1 MKKISLI
8 TSLCLISFVLLFY
21 CAPVQAETTGAPSKT
36 IKIGVSTTLGVKFG
50 LGLSRSI
57 QVLAD
62 MDNQKGG
69 LNIGGEKYKVEIV
82 VYDTKFNMDVVMSN
96 INRMIFEDKI
106 KFVVADPIMTGAWLP
121 LADENGVVVA
131 AGGTFPQIFNKNFR
145 YAFQTGLSNTNAPVL
160 LAWFR
165 NKYPEKKTLIFAA
178 PDTEAGREFS
188 AAWKQSWEAFGGKIT
203 LEYYPMMAQ
212 DLSALATKVKMA
224 NPDVFSTLGGMND
237 QAVVKAVIDAG
248 YKGTHLTMVTPQDLA
263 TVIPMSLLEGF
274 IYWQPCMICD
284 PPPCK
289 IGKAFKSAYTAKYG
303 KWDYPVTLF
312 STGYSAITTAMQQT
326 GSTDPQKVADA
337 MNNGLEFESTEGPV
351 RMISRPDLGIDRTVD
366 SIHPLEPAVIK
377 NGKMVPLEVIDI
389 EQGLKWF
396 RKIYK

>member
-1 MKKISLI
+1 MKRISLI
-8 TSLCLISFVLLFY
+8 SRICLISLIVTGVLLLGY
-21 CAPVQAETTGAPSKT
+21 GPTQAGNTGAPSKT

-69 LNIGGEKYKVEIV
+69 LNIGGEKYRVEIV
-82 VYDTKFNMDVVMSN
+82 VYDTKFNMDTVMSN

-106 KFVVADPIMTGAWLP
+106 KFIIADPIMTGAWLP

-131 AGGTFPQIFNKNFR
+131 AGGTFPQIFNKNLR

-160 LAWFR
+160 LAWFA
-165 NKYPEKKTLIFAA
+165 NKYPTKKTLFFAA

-188 AAWKQSWEAFGGKIT
+188 DAWKKSWEAFGGKIT
-203 LEYYPMMAQ
+203 VEYYPLFAQ
-212 DLSALATKVKMA
+212 DYSALATKVKMA
-224 NPDVFSTLGGMND
+224 NPDVFSTVGGVND

-248 YKGTHLTMVTPQDLA
+248 YKGTHLSMVTPQDLA
-263 TVIPMSLLEGF
+263 SIIPMSSLEGVIF
-274 IYWQPCMICD
+274 WQPCMICD
-284 PPPCK
+284 QPPCK

-312 STGYSAITTAMQQT
+312 STGYSAITAAMQKT
-326 GSTDPQKVADA
+326 GSTDPQKVAA
-337 MNNGLEFESTEGPV
+337 ALNNGIQFESTEGPV
-351 RMISRPDLGIDRTVD
+351 LMISRPDMGIDRTID
-366 SIHPLEPAVIK
+366 SIHPLESA
-377 NGKMVPLEVIDI
+377 
-389 EQGLKWF
+389 
-396 RKIYK
+396 